1 MKTPAELL
9 PAVVSLAQHAGDAI
23 LRIYPQDFAVK
34 RKGDDSPL
42 TAADIAAHHCIM
54 DGLEKLSPE
63 IPCLSEEG
71 ADIPFAER
79 SRWSRF
85 WLIDPLD
92 GTREFIK
99 GNGEF
104 TVNIALI
111 DQGRPVLG
119 VVHAPVLANT
129 YFAAEGAGA
138 WLQVHDAPA
147 VPIRCTAT
155 ARPPRVVAS
164 RSHITP
170 ELEALLARLPAHAA
184 LNIGSSLKF
193 CLVAEGKADFYPRTG
208 PTSEWD
214 TAAGQCVVE
223 QAGGSVTDTAGQS
236 LRYNTKESLLNPH
249 FLVQGEPAYPWLHYF
264 RS

>member
-1 MKTPAELL
+1 MKTASELL
-9 PAVVSLAQHAGDAI
+9 PAIVSLAQDAGRAI
-23 LRIYPQDFAVK
+23 LSIYPKDFAVE

-42 TAADIAAHHCIM
+42 TAADLASHHCIT
-54 DGLEKLSPE
+54 DGLKKLTPE

-79 SRWSRF
+79 SRWPLY

-129 YFAAEGAGA
+129 YYAAEGRGA

-155 ARPPRVVAS
+155 AETPRVVAS

-170 ELEALLARLPAHAA
+170 ELEALLSRLPAHEA

-223 QAGGSVTDTAGQS
+223 QAGGSVTDTGGQA
-236 LRYNTKESLLNPH
+236 LRYNCKESLLNPH
-249 FLVQGEPAYPWLHYF
+249 FLVQGDPGYPWLQYF